1 MSAINNTTAKIANWT
16 LAAPGYFTKPIVM
29 RSKTAVV
36 GMVRDLLE
44 QGVTVTI
51 TPNVVTKP
59 SD

>member
-1 MSAINNTTAKIANWT
+1 MSANVKVANWT

-44 QGVTVTI
+44 QGVSVTI
-51 TPNVVTKP
+51 TPNIVQGKA
-59 SD
+59 D